1 MGSNFRRQ
9 DVHEPDA
16 GNYRLLRTGGKRPRH
31 RDAANKRDKLASP
44 HWLRPQAEDH
54 TLAHCGSRTALRI
67 AANILLM
74 SALGHSRPRH
84 SVPVPINVRCYP
96 NSDIIVRRSEVT
108 LRAQQRTHA
117 QRQTASLFDHL
128 VSAGEQR
135 GWYFQAEF
143 PSRFE
148 IDR

>member
-1 MGSNFRRQ
+1 VSALPPEADIPRRQ
-9 DVHEPDA
+9 
-16 GNYRLLRTGGKRPRH
+16 LK
-31 RDAANKRDKLASP
+31 
-44 HWLRPQAEDH
+44 
-54 TLAHCGSRTALRI
+54 
-67 AANILLM
+67 
-74 SALGHSRPRH
+74 
-84 SVPVPINVRCYP
+84 SVPRRSASVPQPINVRCYS